1 MSIDFTDISKIKKII
16 KPWGHEIWLANGSP
30 NFKYA
35 LKQIYFKSGYKSS
48 IQFHEFKEET
58 TYVQKGRG
66 IFYYSKIKIQPEKF
80 KQNKYSQI
88 EINELIKNLQ
98 KKELKP
104 GIIIHIKPWT
114 VHRVESIEDLTTI
127 EASTVELDDVY
138 RLNDEWNRGDGKID
152 DEFKFK
158 KV

>member
-58 TYVQKGRG
+58 TYVKKGKG
-66 IFYYSKIKIQPEKF
+66 VLYYSKIKIQPEKF
-80 KQNKYSQI
+80 KRNEYSQI

-98 KKELKP
+98 KIELKP
-104 GIIIHIKPWT
+104 GVIVHIKPWI
-114 VHRVESIEDLTTI
+114 VHRVESIKSLTTI
-127 EASTVELDDVY
+127 EASTVELNDVY
-138 RLNDEWNRGDGKID
+138 RLNDEWNRPNGTAGNEINI
-152 DEFKFK
+152 
-158 KV
+158 